1 MSGDFIEMI
10 NDIDFLYGFICE
22 CAYLVNN
29 LYDHYNYD
37 HLAIKLYCNFV
48 LPITNITKAEH
59 IKEYNEHVKDSKYI
73 NSSYLIDI
81 CFERYFELS
90 RDEYSKI
97 KKFIDNNIDTFES
110 ILALIHDF
118 VDLYKKSYN
127 NYRYYPFNFHSIKNY
142 DECVCIIGKYSE
154 ICENDNYVL
163 KSIAKSYFNVEY
175 IKFFYLLQKVT
186 KLSISNINSR
196 ILKNMF
202 INLYDNSN
210 TDCNEKVES
219 KIYDLYR
226 EIMPIIISNYKV
238 QCAVILLK

>member
-1 MSGDFIEMI
+1 MSDDFIEMI
-10 NDIDFLYGFICE
+10 NDIDFLYGFIYE
-22 CAYLVNN
+22 CADLVNN

-37 HLAIKLYCNFV
+37 HLAIELYCNFV
-48 LPITNITKAEH
+48 LPIINVTKDEH
-59 IKEYNEHVKDSKYI
+59 IKEYNEHVKHSKSI
-73 NSSYLIDI
+73 NRNCSYLMDI

-110 ILALIHDF
+110 ILASIHGF
-118 VDLYKKSYN
+118 VDL
-127 NYRYYPFNFHSIKNY
+127 YRYYPFNFRSIKNY
-142 DECVCIIGKYSE
+142 DECVCIIDKYSE
-154 ICENDNYVL
+154 FCEKDNYVL
-163 KSIAKSYFNVEY
+163 RNIAKSYFNVEY

-186 KLSISNINSR
+186 KLSISNSNSR

-210 TDCNEKVES
+210 IDCNEKVES

-226 EIMPIIISNYKV
+226 EIIKYNA
-238 QCAVILLK
+238 Q